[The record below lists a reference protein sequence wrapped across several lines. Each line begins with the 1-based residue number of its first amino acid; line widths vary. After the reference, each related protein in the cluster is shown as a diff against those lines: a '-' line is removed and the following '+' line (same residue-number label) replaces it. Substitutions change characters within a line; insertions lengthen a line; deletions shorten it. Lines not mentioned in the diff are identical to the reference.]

1 MIEEQAEVVAREG
14 RFAWVQTQRSSTCG
28 ACPVHKGCGTA
39 ALSRVLGQRRTRVRV
54 LNEADAGV
62 GEQVIIGLPEQALV
76 RGALAVYLVP
86 LLGLLGGAL
95 FGAHLA
101 GRLLAEQPDLFSIF
115 FGGLGL
121 AMGIAWLRHHA
132 RSIGGDARYQPVIVR
147 RFGAHHR
154 ATGTCTDPMS
164 LKP

>member
-1 MIEEQAEVVAREG
+1 MTMIEERAEVVAREG
-14 RFAWVQTQRSSTCG
+14 RFAWVQTQRASTCG
-28 ACPVHKGCGTA
+28 ACAVNKGCGTA
-39 ALSRVLGQRRTRVRV
+39 ALAKVLGQRSTRVRV
-54 LNEADAGV
+54 LNEAGAGV

-121 AMGIAWLRHHA
+121 AVGIGWLRYHA
-132 RSIGGDARYQPVIVR
+132 RHIREDARYQPVVVR
-147 RFGAHHR
+147 RLGACRREGVLETEPLGH
-154 ATGTCTDPMS
+154 
-164 LKP
+164 